1 LKKTALALMALAFF
15 GLLPAAHDRN
25 YDIREKE
32 SIQKT
37 LNVADA
43 SQAAEVIVDN
53 VWGSVR
59 VEGAPGRDVILTAQ
73 KTILAESK
81 EKLRK
86 AKEEVKLD
94 ITEKG
99 NTVDI
104 YVDGPFRCHDH
115 SSSRRSRGDKDP
127 GYIVQYDFVLK
138 VPFRTKLDVS
148 TVNEGDVEVKNV
160 EGDFEVENVNG
171 EVRIFEIN
179 GSGKARTVNG
189 EVRVVFNR
197 PPAGKCSFGSVNGDL
212 TISFPADL
220 SADFRIKTFNGEVYS
235 DFPVTYLPAAPAV
248 REQTKGKYVF
258 KSDRFFGV
266 RTGKGGPEIKM
277 DTLNGDI
284 LIKKRTV

>member
-1 LKKTALALMALAFF
+1 MKKTALTLMALALF
-15 GLLPAAHDRN
+15 GLFLAAHDRD
-25 YDIREKE
+25 YDVQEKE
-32 SIQKT
+32 EISKT
-37 LNVADA
+37 FRVADG

-59 VEGAPGRDVILTAQ
+59 VEGTSGRDVILTAQ
-73 KTILAESK
+73 KTILAESP

-99 NTVDI
+99 NTLDI
-104 YVDGPFRCHDH
+104 YVDGPFRCRD
-115 SSSRRSRGDKDP
+115 SEGRGIHMNKDP
-127 GYIVQYDFVLK
+127 GYIVQYDFALK
-138 VPFRTKLDVS
+138 VPFRTKLVIS
-148 TVNEGDVEVKNV
+148 TVNEGNIEVKNV

-171 EVRIFEIN
+171 EVRISEIN
-179 GSGKARTVNG
+179 GSGKAHTVNG
-189 EVRVVFNR
+189 EVRVVFKR
-197 PPAGKCSFGSVNGDL
+197 APAGKCSFGSVNGDL
-212 TISFPADL
+212 AISFPADL

-248 REQTKGKYVF
+248 REETKGKVVF

-266 RTGKGGPEIKM
+266 RAGKGGPEIKM

>member
-1 LKKTALALMALAFF
+1 MKKTTLALMALALF
-15 GLLPAAHDRN
+15 GLLLAAHDRD
-25 YDIREKE
+25 YAVQEKE
-32 SIQKT
+32 DISKT
-37 LNVADA
+37 FKIADP
-43 SQAAEVIVDN
+43 SRAAEVIVDN

-59 VEGAPGRDVILTAQ
+59 VEGTSGRDIILTAQ

-81 EKLRK
+81 EKLQK
-86 AKEEVKLD
+86 AKEEVRLD
-94 ITEKG
+94 IAEKG

-104 YVDGPFRCHDH
+104 YVDGPFRCRDH
-115 SSSRRSRGDKDP
+115 EHRWSRTEKDP
-127 GYIVQYDFVLK
+127 GYIVKYDFSLK
-138 VPFRTKLDVS
+138 VPFRTKLDIS

-171 EVRIFEIN
+171 EVRISEIA
-179 GSGKARTVNG
+179 GSGKAHTVNG
-189 EVRVVFNR
+189 EVRVVFKR
-197 PPAGKCSFGSVNGDL
+197 APAGTCSFGSVNGDL

-220 SADFRIKTFNGEVYS
+220 SADFRIKTFNGKVYS

-248 REQTKGKYVF
+248 REETKGKYVF

-266 RTGKGGPEIKM
+266 RTGAGGPEIKM